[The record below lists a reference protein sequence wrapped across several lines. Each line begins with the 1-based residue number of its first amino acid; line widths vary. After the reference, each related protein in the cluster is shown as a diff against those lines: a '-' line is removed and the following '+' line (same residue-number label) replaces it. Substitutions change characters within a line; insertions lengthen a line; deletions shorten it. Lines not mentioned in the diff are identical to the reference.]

1 MVVSAES
8 TRQKKRDK
16 KSSRSTSTGDYPLV
30 DHEDRRHR
38 REKYTLINDGDQEQ
52 HHYDRPRR
60 SKQHKRVAIEEDHLY
75 DVVRPRNVEEDGNT
89 YQNVVVANESMAV
102 YQNMDDL

>member
-1 MVVSAES
+1 MVASAES

-16 KSSRSTSTGDYPLV
+16 KGVRSSSTGDYPLV
-30 DHEDRRHR
+30 DREERRHR
-38 REKYTLINDGDQEQ
+38 REKYTLIGDDGQEQ

-60 SKQHKRVAIEEDHLY
+60 SKQHKRVVVEEDHLY
-75 DVVRPRNVEEDGNT
+75 DVVRPRAVEEEGNT
-89 YQNVVVANESMAV
+89 YENVAVPSDSLAV